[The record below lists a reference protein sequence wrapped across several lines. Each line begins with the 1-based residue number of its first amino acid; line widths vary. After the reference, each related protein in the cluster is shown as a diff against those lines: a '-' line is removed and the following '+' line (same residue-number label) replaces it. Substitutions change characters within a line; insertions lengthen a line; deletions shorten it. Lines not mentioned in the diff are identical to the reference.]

1 MIKIGN
7 DKLKHYIKG
16 QGAAIFGL
24 VAVAPFVDLP
34 WYTVGV
40 ASAIFWAVMWEAF
53 FDTVR
58 SFEYKP
64 ELFGV
69 TRNTKQEMM
78 ADIVADTVGAVVLI
92 GTAYGIQAM
101 L

>member
-16 QGAAIFGL
+16 QGAAIFGIL
-24 VAVAPFVDLP
+24 LAFIPLP
-34 WYTVGV
+34 WYTRGV
-40 ASAIFWAVMWEAF
+40 ASAILFAILWEAF
-53 FDTVR
+53 FDIVR

-69 TRNTKQEMM
+69 TRNSKQEMLY
-78 ADIVADTVGAVVLI
+78 DIIADTVGAVVLV
-92 GTAYGIQAM
+92 GTAYYVIEV
-101 L
+101 LL

>member
-24 VAVAPFVDLP
+24 VAVAPFVTLP

-40 ASAIFWAVMWEAF
+40 ASAIFWAIVWEAV
-53 FDTVR
+53 FDLTR
-58 SFEYKP
+58 KFKFKPSF
-64 ELFGV
+64 FGV
-69 TRNTKQEMM
+69 TRNSKQEMM

-92 GTAYGIQAM
+92 GAAYGIQT
-101 L
+101 LL